1 MNIWRSYK
9 QERNCLV
16 QFARL
21 ANTLLKDGE
30 SARDN
35 HVLACYFPITRAGRA
50 SAREV
55 DDVISKSVRVAID
68 STRRIIRVCTEVT
81 AMRALA
87 TSSVATRETIW
98 PSVVTGATLCHHG

>member
-1 MNIWRSYK
+1 M
-9 QERNCLV
+9 V
-16 QFARL
+16 QTLSRL
-21 ANTLLKDGE
+21 ADV
-30 SARDN
+30 SAVRQR
-35 HVLACYFPITRAGRA
+35 VAEGRA

-98 PSVVTGATLCHHG
+98 PSVVTGATLCQHG